1 MSDEDFV
8 VNYGALETLSAAM
21 KQGSAQSQADLE
33 AMKAE
38 LRPAQSGWSGE
49 AHQQYTICVTE
60 CESAITDQHQLIQ
73 QLGTHVDTS
82 HGDYKSTDHQAA
94 RPPPRGAPPPHLVG
108 PRGPYGPGGAIVL
121 YGGARGRQIASDGSD
136 DRIEAGI
143 TGG

>member
-82 HGDYKSTDHQAA
+82 HGDYKSTAHQAA
-94 RPPPRGAPPPHLVG
+94 GNFC
-108 PRGPYGPGGAIVL
+108 
-121 YGGARGRQIASDGSD
+121 
-136 DRIEAGI
+136 
-143 TGG
+143 